1 MNTSLP
7 STSVSSELRSRVWVE
22 ISLGKLRR
30 NLGRI
35 RDAVA
40 PCGVIAVLKANAYGL
55 GVLPI
60 AEALA
65 REPGV
70 AGFAVAEPREA
81 MQLIGLKLPVQ
92 VLGGMLPEELPAT
105 VAAGII
111 HPVVSLE
118 IAEAISAEAVRQN
131 RRVECHLKLD
141 TGMGRLGLL
150 TRDAV
155 GLIRR
160 IVRLPN
166 LDCRGLYSHLPVAYR
181 AGEDYTL
188 GQIRRFR
195 EVLDTLAAEGIR
207 FDKVHIANSDA
218 INNFPQACRA
228 PFTHVRTGINL
239 HGSFD
244 AEGQRALKLE
254 PVLELKSRLIVIRDL
269 PAGTAMGYGL
279 TYTLPRDTRVGVVAA
294 GYADGLPLALSN
306 RGSLLVRGELCPVL
320 GRISMDYTSVSLET
334 VPDARVGDEVTCLGG
349 QGVKAIS
356 VDSWGQLKNTHPY
369 EIICSFGTRAER
381 RYVE

>member
-7 STSVSSELRSRVWVE
+7 STSASSELRSRVWVE
-22 ISLGKLRR
+22 ISLGKMRR

-60 AEALA
+60 AKALA

-81 MQLIGLKLPVQ
+81 MQLLGLKRPVQ
-92 VLGGMLPEELPAT
+92 IFGGMLPEELPAT
-105 VAAGII
+105 IAAGII

-118 IAEAISAEAVRQN
+118 IAEAVSAEAVRQN

-150 TRDAV
+150 ARDAV
-155 GLIRR
+155 ELVRR
-160 IVRLPN
+160 IARLPN

-188 GQIRRFR
+188 GQIRRFCD
-195 EVLDTLAAEGIR
+195 VLNTLAAEGIC

-218 INNFPQACRA
+218 INNFPAACRA

-239 HGSFD
+239 HG
-244 AEGQRALKLE
+244 
-254 PVLELKSRLIVIRDL
+254 
-269 PAGTAMGYGL
+269 
-279 TYTLPRDTRVGVVAA
+279 
-294 GYADGLPLALSN
+294 
-306 RGSLLVRGELCPVL
+306 
-320 GRISMDYTSVSLET
+320 
-334 VPDARVGDEVTCLGG
+334 
-349 QGVKAIS
+349 
-356 VDSWGQLKNTHPY
+356 
-369 EIICSFGTRAER
+369 
-381 RYVE
+381 